1 MPLGEEVHE
10 SLLVDDQVM
19 TEVALYAIEAGVA
32 KADTVVRMGGVVEL
46 DLPPHAAISNTTNKT
61 PSKILERAAVLI
73 DMMESSQQSLGSKSL
88 ITNRDRC
95 TRNQIYRYGKE
106 PSVVHFSTVME

>member
-19 TEVALYAIEAGVA
+19 TEVSLYAIEAGVA

-46 DLPPHAAISNTTNKT
+46 DLPPQAAMPKTAGKTTNKT
-61 PSKILERAAVLI
+61 PDRTLDRAAVLI
-73 DMMESSQQSLGSKSL
+73 DMMESSQ
-88 ITNRDRC
+88 
-95 TRNQIYRYGKE
+95 
-106 PSVVHFSTVME
+106 